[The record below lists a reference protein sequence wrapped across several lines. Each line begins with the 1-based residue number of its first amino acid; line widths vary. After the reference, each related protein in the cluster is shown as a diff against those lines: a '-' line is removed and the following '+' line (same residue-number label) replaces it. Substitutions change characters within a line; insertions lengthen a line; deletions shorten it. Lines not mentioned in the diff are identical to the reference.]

1 MACFTCGSRTLSPVF
16 KALSRGAAKYASAK
30 LRSAKL
36 LPTSADWLQRTAVCA
51 RCPLY
56 TLHDGRAHCGK
67 PLLQQP
73 VRQADEG
80 CGCPIAAKARS
91 PEEHCPLTIHHNPA
105 TPKRTGECDCKW
117 CKDSHLNK

>member
-1 MACFTCGSRTLSPVF
+1 VF

-36 LPTSADWLQRTAVCA
+36 LPTSGDWLARTAVCA

-56 TLHDGRAHCGK
+56 TLHNGAPHCGK

-73 VRQADEG
+73 VRVAKEG
-80 CGCPIAAKARS
+80 CGCPIAAKAQD
-91 PEEHCPLTIHHNPA
+91 PGEHCPLTRDHEPISEGG
-105 TPKRTGECDCKW
+105 TGCDCKW
-117 CKDSHLNK
+117 CTT